1 MWARVSRHACAQGEK
16 CSLPNKT
23 AAQDF
28 GPQSSA
34 WLNPVLCL
42 FDMASEDVKPR
53 AAHPILR
60 RHRAK
65 PSLQAPTCLSGG
77 SAALVSV
84 QADPNSSARAHVH
97 MHLRVCACV
106 CAGAC
111 VCTRVWVCAC
121 VCTCVCARMCVHVY
135 MCVCEY
141 CVYACARVCVCV
153 HTHAC
158 AHTQECSSAFSVT
171 TGAEAHR
178 RGSAVRSRS
187 ASWCCRSH
195 PAALPTQSKMN
206 LILQRTPLTLHLSSF
221 QLSQEVVGPSL
232 Q

>member
-34 WLNPVLCL
+34 WLNPALCL
-42 FDMASEDVKPR
+42 FDVASEDVKPR

-77 SAALVSV
+77 SAALISV

-97 MHLRVCACV
+97 MHLRVRACVCVCV

-111 VCTRVWVCAC
+111 VCMCVHTCVGVCAC
-121 VCTCVCARMCVHVY
+121 VCVCMHVCARMCVHASVCACVC
-135 MCVCEY
+135 MCVCA
-141 CVYACARVCVCV
+141 CVYVSIVCVRACTGMCV
-153 HTHAC
+153 C
-158 AHTQECSSAFSVT
+158 AHTCACVCT
-171 TGAEAHR
+171 RTHVLTHR
-178 RGSAVRSRS
+178 IVDLGS
-187 ASWCCRSH
+187 
-195 PAALPTQSKMN
+195 L
-206 LILQRTPLTLHLSSF
+206 
-221 QLSQEVVGPSL
+221 
-232 Q
+232 

>member
-34 WLNPVLCL
+34 WLNPALCL
-42 FDMASEDVKPR
+42 FDVASEDVKPR

-77 SAALVSV
+77 SAALISV

-97 MHLRVCACV
+97 MHLRVRACV
-106 CAGAC
+106 CVCVCVQVHVCVC
-111 VCTRVWVCAC
+111 VCTRVWVCVCMCVHAC
-121 VCTCVCARMCVHVY
+121 VCTYVCARKCVRMCVCACVHVC
-135 MCVCEY
+135 M
-141 CVYACARVCVCV
+141 
-153 HTHAC
+153 
-158 AHTQECSSAFSVT
+158 
-171 TGAEAHR
+171 
-178 RGSAVRSRS
+178 
-187 ASWCCRSH
+187 
-195 PAALPTQSKMN
+195 
-206 LILQRTPLTLHLSSF
+206 
-221 QLSQEVVGPSL
+221 
-232 Q
+232 

>member
-34 WLNPVLCL
+34 WLNPALCL
-42 FDMASEDVKPR
+42 FDVASEDVKPR

-77 SAALVSV
+77 SAALISV

-97 MHLRVCACV
+97 MHLRVRACVCVCACV
-106 CAGAC
+106 CRCMCVYVCAHVCGCVCVCMCVHACVCTYVCARKCVRVCVCVCACVYVSIVCVRACTGMCVCAHTCAC
-111 VCTRVWVCAC
+111 VCTR
-121 VCTCVCARMCVHVY
+121 THVL
-135 MCVCEY
+135 
-141 CVYACARVCVCV
+141 
-153 HTHAC
+153 TH
-158 AHTQECSSAFSVT
+158 
-171 TGAEAHR
+171 R
-178 RGSAVRSRS
+178 IIDLGS
-187 ASWCCRSH
+187 
-195 PAALPTQSKMN
+195 L
-206 LILQRTPLTLHLSSF
+206 
-221 QLSQEVVGPSL
+221 
-232 Q
+232 